1 MDVVLIVRDSGEGKE
16 KNAAGIFPRTSRE
29 GHGVVAKCATMD
41 WLAAFRTFLRVAELE
56 SFSAAAEQLGIARSL
71 ASRRIRDLETALGA
85 PLLLRS
91 TRRVRLTEAG
101 NLLRAKLSP
110 LLEQLDGLIAEAS
123 ARQTGIAGLL
133 RLSCP
138 TSFGIRFLAPALAEF
153 MQLHPQLRVELILND
168 RAVDP
173 VEEGFDLVLSDAE
186 RISGQYREEP
196 LAQIEL
202 VCVASPEYLRRRGEP
217 DRPEALKRH
226 AIIHYLHAGTGHD
239 WLFFGPRGREKVTIR
254 PIATTNNGGVMRELA
269 LRGIGIAIQPRFLCR
284 EDLERGRLAP
294 VLPDWRVP
302 PARLRAVMPGRAP
315 LPKVALLVGFLRE
328 HFRRLRER
336 E

>member
-1 MDVVLIVRDSGEGKE
+1 
-16 KNAAGIFPRTSRE
+16 
-29 GHGVVAKCATMD
+29 MD

-239 WLFFGPRGREKVTIR
+239 WLFSARAGAKKSPSIPSPPPTTAASCASSPCEGSVSPSCRASFAARTSNEAASRPCFRIGGCRRRG
-254 PIATTNNGGVMRELA
+254 
-269 LRGIGIAIQPRFLCR
+269 F
-284 EDLERGRLAP
+284 ER
-294 VLPDWRVP
+294 
-302 PARLRAVMPGRAP
+302 
-315 LPKVALLVGFLRE
+315 
-328 HFRRLRER
+328 
-336 E
+336 